1 MVRRKRSLLIRF
13 IFNPKTLIILG
24 LAIVIVISI
33 PISKNI
39 SKKYNIDQEILE
51 LEKEITAME
60 SANTDFKKMI
70 TYLESDSFVEE
81 QARLNLGLKKEGEE
95 VIVVESSDFSKEAGQ
110 KNILANGFGQGDKFF
125 PIVWWDYFF
134 VKKDG

>member
-1 MVRRKRSLLIRF
+1 MVRRKRSLLTRL

-24 LAIVIVISI
+24 LAIIIVISI

-95 VIVVESSDFSKEAGQ
+95 VIVIESTDFAKKASQKE
-110 KNILANGFGQGDKFF
+110 ILANGLGYGDKFF
-125 PIVWWDYFF
+125 LLVWWDYFF